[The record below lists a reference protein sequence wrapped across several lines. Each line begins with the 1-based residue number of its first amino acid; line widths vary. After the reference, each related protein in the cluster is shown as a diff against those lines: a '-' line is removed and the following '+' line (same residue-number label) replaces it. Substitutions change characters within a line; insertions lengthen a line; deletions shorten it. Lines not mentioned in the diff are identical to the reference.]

1 MKRLQHIILTVLLL
15 ASGCNKHSDSPVIQ
29 PENRPIEVGIASLTK
44 AVFNDA
50 LPSGEGFVVWAQCVK
65 PEGTSTDNA
74 VFGTGG
80 TKVYAP
86 SWNYSPTRYWQ
97 KGTYSFAAVLPASVF
112 NASYAATTETLTAP
126 YGTQGTNSLALNFGT
141 GGYNLATE
149 QDDIMVAFAN
159 IDNTN
164 STMGTTID
172 GVLQKASLTFEHQFA
187 LVTIQAANL
196 EPRTTIRIDEIKVY
210 GNKSTVG
217 DIVLTYNPESG
228 IISSQYTLAGSTTKT
243 DVYQTIQ
250 RPTQSGL
257 SEANDW
263 QLSPNTSTQPTYD
276 TLIPDLLVFPE
287 TCNFTIEVKYT
298 DLYND
303 REITTTKTGT
313 LPATWEAGK
322 KYNYSFTIELD
333 GITFAEPTVQS
344 WPTQSTSIDTELEM

>member
-97 KGTYSFAAVLPASVF
+97 KGTYSFAAVLPASAF
-112 NASYAATTETLTAP
+112 NASHAATTETLTAP
-126 YGTQGTNSLALNFGT
+126 YGTQGTNSLTLNFGT
-141 GGYNLATE
+141 GGYNLAVE
-149 QDDIMVAFAN
+149 QDDIMVAFTN

-187 LVTIQAANL
+187 LVTIKGAKEFAR
-196 EPRTTIRIDEIKVY
+196 EDIRVDEIKVY
-210 GNKSTVG
+210 GNHRSTVG
-217 DIVLTYNPESG
+217 NMAFSLSGNDIIPDYDLDDQAHENN
-228 IISSQYTLAGSTTKT
+228 
-243 DVYQTIQ
+243 VYQTIS
-250 RPTQSGL
+250 PT
-257 SEANDW
+257 E
-263 QLSPNTSTQPTYD
+263 PNEWILPNPGMGVLNYKNFIS
-276 TLIPDLLVFPE
+276 DLLVFPE
-287 TCNFTIEVKYT
+287 SCDFTIEVKYT

-303 REITTTKTGT
+303 NEITTTKTGT
-313 LPATWEAGK
+313 LPETTWEAGK
-322 KYNYSFTIELD
+322 IYNYSFTLNLD
-333 GITFAEPTVQS
+333 GITFTEPTVQP
-344 WPTQSTSIDTELEM
+344 WPTEAADFDTDLEM